1 MSHKHQQIDTSR
13 LLAVM
18 SEIQSDLRDQVA
30 MCAPYLKNYNQPVVV
45 LSRERL
51 RKNAQRFQKALPR
64 VRPHYAVKANPDE
77 EILKVLMKEGVN
89 FEIASQ
95 VELEILKKLNVEPSA
110 ILFSHPIKAPH
121 AIKEASSY
129 GVEWF
134 AADTPEEVIKIAQIN
149 RSAKIFLRIAVSNKG
164 SMWPLCKKFGA
175 EGNGVNEIIQTA
187 VRNHIRI
194 EGVSFHV
201 GSQCSNSKNWLDGIN
216 RAKKIFTMLDYVGMK
231 PSLLNI
237 GGGFPIQLSETDPN
251 IDELAF
257 DINKALDSIPNSI
270 NVVAEPGRYMIGSAG
285 CLITKVIGI
294 ATRKDARWIYLDSG
308 FYGGLMEMAES
319 FPTTVISQR
328 TDELSDWVLAG
339 PTCDSIDVLGTH
351 KLPRNSQTD
360 DILFVPNLGAYCT
373 TCGTDFNGFPPPT
386 LQVVP

>member
-1 MSHKHQQIDTSR
+1 MAQKQRQIDTSR

-18 SEIQSDLRDQVA
+18 SEIQRDLRDQVA

-51 RKNAQRFQKALPR
+51 RKNVQRFQKALPR
-64 VRPHYAVKANPDE
+64 VQPHYAVKANPDE

-175 EGNGVNEIIQTA
+175 EGNAVNEIIQTA
-187 VRNHIRI
+187 VKNDIRI

-216 RAKKIFTMLDYVGMK
+216 RAKKIFTMLEYVGMK

-237 GGGFPIQLSETDPN
+237 GGGFPIQLLETDPN

-257 DINKALDSIPNSI
+257 DINKALESISSSI
-270 NVVAEPGRYMIGSAG
+270 DIVAEPGRYMIGSAG
-285 CLITKVIGI
+285 CLITKVIGDGNKK
-294 ATRKDARWIYLDSG
+294 RCSVDLFRFG
-308 FYGGLMEMAES
+308 
-319 FPTTVISQR
+319 
-328 TDELSDWVLAG
+328 VL
-339 PTCDSIDVLGTH
+339 
-351 KLPRNSQTD
+351 RR
-360 DILFVPNLGAYCT
+360 
-373 TCGTDFNGFPPPT
+373 FNGDGGVFSQQLLSVRELT
-386 LQVVP
+386 NCLIGF

>member
-1 MSHKHQQIDTSR
+1 MAQNQKQIVTSS
-13 LLAVM
+13 LLAAT
-18 SEIQSDLRDQVA
+18 SEIQRDLRDQVS
-30 MCAPYLKNYNQPVVV
+30 MCAPYLKNYNQPIVV

-51 RKNAQRFQKALPR
+51 RKNVQRFHKALPT
-64 VRPHYAVKANPDE
+64 VKPHYAVKANPDE

-95 VELEILKKLNVEPSA
+95 VELEILKKLNIEPSA
-110 ILFSHPIKAPH
+110 ILFSNPIKAPQ
-121 AIKEASSY
+121 AIKEASKY

-175 EGNGVNEIIQTA
+175 EGNAVNEIIQTA

-216 RAKKIFTMLDYVGMK
+216 RAKKIFTMLEYVGMK

-237 GGGFPIQLSETDPN
+237 GGGFPIQLSETDPT
-251 IDELAF
+251 IDDLAF
-257 DINKALDSIPNSI
+257 DVNKALESISSSI
-270 NVVAEPGRYMIGSAG
+270 DIVAEPGRYMIGSAG
-285 CLITKVIGI
+285 CLITKIIGV

-328 TDELSDWVLAG
+328 T
-339 PTCDSIDVLGTH
+339 
-351 KLPRNSQTD
+351 
-360 DILFVPNLGAYCT
+360 
-373 TCGTDFNGFPPPT
+373 
-386 LQVVP
+386 

>member
-1 MSHKHQQIDTSR
+1 MAQKQRQIDTSR

-18 SEIQSDLRDQVA
+18 SEIQRDLRDQVA
-30 MCAPYLKNYNQPVVV
+30 MCTPFLKNYNQPVVV

-64 VRPHYAVKANPDE
+64 VQPHYAVKANPDE

-121 AIKEASSY
+121 AVKEASSY

-175 EGNGVNEIIQTA
+175 EGNAVNEIIQTA

-216 RAKKIFTMLDYVGMK
+216 RAKKIFTMLEYVGMK

-237 GGGFPIQLSETDPN
+237 GGGFPIQLLETDPN

-270 NVVAEPGRYMIGSAG
+270 NVVAEPGRYIIGSAG
-285 CLITKVIGI
+285 CLITKVMGI

>member
-1 MSHKHQQIDTSR
+1 M
-13 LLAVM
+13 
-18 SEIQSDLRDQVA
+18 
-30 MCAPYLKNYNQPVVV
+30 
-45 LSRERL
+45 
-51 RKNAQRFQKALPR
+51 
-64 VRPHYAVKANPDE
+64 
-77 EILKVLMKEGVN
+77 
-89 FEIASQ
+89 
-95 VELEILKKLNVEPSA
+95 LE
-110 ILFSHPIKAPH
+110 
-121 AIKEASSY
+121 
-129 GVEWF
+129 
-134 AADTPEEVIKIAQIN
+134 
-149 RSAKIFLRIAVSNKG
+149 
-164 SMWPLCKKFGA
+164 
-175 EGNGVNEIIQTA
+175 
-187 VRNHIRI
+187 
-194 EGVSFHV
+194 
-201 GSQCSNSKNWLDGIN
+201 
-216 RAKKIFTMLDYVGMK
+216 YVGMK

-237 GGGFPIQLSETDPN
+237 GGGFPIQLLETDPN

-270 NVVAEPGRYMIGSAG
+270 NVVAEPGRYIIGSAG

-386 LQVVP
+386 LKVVP

>member
-1 MSHKHQQIDTSR
+1 MVQKHQQIDTSR

-18 SEIQSDLRDQVA
+18 SEMQKDLRDQVA

-51 RKNAQRFQKALPR
+51 RNNAQRFQKALPR
-64 VRPHYAVKANPDE
+64 VKPHYAVKANPDE
-77 EILKVLMKEGVN
+77 EILKLLMKEGVN

-121 AIKEASSY
+121 AVKEASSY

-187 VRNHIRI
+187 VKNDIRI
-194 EGVSFHV
+194 GGVSFHV
-201 GSQCSNSKNWLDGIN
+201 GSQCSNPKNWLDGIN
-216 RAKKIFTMLDYVGMK
+216 RAKKIFTMLEYVGMK

-237 GGGFPIQLSETDPN
+237 GGGFPIQLLETDPN

>member
-1 MSHKHQQIDTSR
+1 MAQKQRQIDTSR

-18 SEIQSDLRDQVA
+18 SEIQRDLRDQVA
-30 MCAPYLKNYNQPVVV
+30 MCTPFLKNYNQPVVV

-64 VRPHYAVKANPDE
+64 VQPHYAVKANPDE

-95 VELEILKKLNVEPSA
+95 VELEILKKLNVEPST

-175 EGNGVNEIIQTA
+175 EGNAVNEIIQTA

-216 RAKKIFTMLDYVGMK
+216 RAKKIFTMLEYVGMK

-237 GGGFPIQLSETDPN
+237 GGGFPIQLLETDPN

-351 KLPRNSQTD
+351 KLPRNSQTN

>member
-1 MSHKHQQIDTSR
+1 MAQKQRQIDTSR

-18 SEIQSDLRDQVA
+18 SEIQRDLRDQVA
-30 MCAPYLKNYNQPVVV
+30 MCTPFLKNYNQPVVV

-64 VRPHYAVKANPDE
+64 VQPHYAVKANPDE

-95 VELEILKKLNVEPSA
+95 VELEILKKLNVEPST

-187 VRNHIRI
+187 VKNDIRI

-201 GSQCSNSKNWLDGIN
+201 GAQCSNSKNWLDGIN
-216 RAKKIFTMLDYVGMK
+216 RAKKIFTMLEYVGMK

-237 GGGFPIQLSETDPN
+237 GGGFPIQLLETDPN

-386 LQVVP
+386 LKVVP